1 MLFPCPKPAITAKE
15 MRGVT
20 SAWKATEI
28 YFQDVYHGGA
38 YASFFFEAEL
48 HIYVLMYML
57 YIVPYL

>member
-1 MLFPCPKPAITAKE
+1 

-48 HIYVLMYML
+48 HIYVLMCVL